1 MSVRVR
7 FWLITV
13 AAVIGV
19 LVTLSLGRWQLA
31 RAAQKEGLQLAI
43 ETQNQRQPLDQTSF
57 LKLAA
62 PNAEAQPDHGN
73 QPSAQIEPGTQI
85 KPIPEIHR
93 NVTLSGQWAIQHT
106 VFLDNRQMNAKPG
119 FYVVTPLLLDNSKRA
134 VLVQRGWVAR
144 NFTDRANV
152 PLIDTPSGPVEVR
165 GRIAPP
171 PSKLYELGSVDA
183 GVIRQNIDLV
193 KFGAETGLALMPLS
207 VVQVGSP
214 KNSSSPSSNSTSV
227 PSHDQS
233 KELLRDWPVAA
244 LTADKNYGYAF
255 QWFGLSALITS
266 LYVWFQIGKRFNGK
280 KSQAN

>member
-1 MSVRVR
+1 MSVRAR

-19 LVTLSLGRWQLA
+19 LVTLSLGQWQLS
-31 RAAQKEGLQLAI
+31 RAAQKEGLQRAI
-43 ETQNQRQPLDQTSF
+43 ETQNRRQPLDQTNF

-62 PNAEAQPDHGN
+62 PNSEAQPGQEN
-73 QPSAQIEPGTQI
+73 QPGTQI

-93 NVTLSGQWAIQHT
+93 NVILRGQWASQHT

-119 FYVVTPLLLDNSKRA
+119 FYVVTPLLLDNSKLA

-144 NFTDRANV
+144 NFTDRASV
-152 PLIDTPSGPVEVR
+152 PLIDTPSGPVEVQ

-183 GVIRQNIDLV
+183 GVIRQNIDMA

-207 VVQVGSP
+207 VVQMSGV
-214 KNSSSPSSNSTSV
+214 KNSGSSSRSPNNGSSSV
-227 PSHDQS
+227 PSTGPS

>member
-7 FWLITV
+7 FWFITV

-19 LVTLSLGRWQLA
+19 LVTLSLGRWQLS

-43 ETQNQRQPLDQTSF
+43 ETQNQRQPLDQASF

-62 PNAEAQPDHGN
+62 PSAEGQPSTEN
-73 QPSAQIEPGTQI
+73 QPGSQI
-85 KPIPEIHR
+85 KPSTEIHR

-106 VFLDNRQMNAKPG
+106 VILDNRQMNAKPG
-119 FYVVTPLLLDNSKRA
+119 FYVVTPLLLDNSKLA

-144 NFTDRANV
+144 NFTDRARV
-152 PLIDTPSGPVEVR
+152 PLIDTPSGPVKVN
-165 GRIAPP
+165 GRIALP

-207 VVQVGSP
+207 VVQVGSH
-214 KNSSSPSSNSTSV
+214 KNSSSPSSNPSGV
-227 PSHDQS
+227 PSNGQS

-244 LTADKNYGYAF
+244 QTADKNYGYAF